1 MWWGEEGAA
10 EGRSAGLG
18 GAGSY
23 RIFQS
28 TAEPRHGCHVCH
40 PTGFME
46 HWRWRGRAR
55 NWDGFPDDGICQENW
70 ELWCMMGLLG
80 VCASGSAVEGGGS
93 AL

>member
-1 MWWGEEGAA
+1 MVGRGGGCGGEECGFGRCGRLQDLSKHGRTEAWLPRVSSHGVHGAQA
-10 EGRSAGLG
+10 
-18 GAGSY
+18 
-23 RIFQS
+23 
-28 TAEPRHGCHVCH
+28 
-40 PTGFME
+40 ME
-46 HWRWRGRAR
+46 RVAR